1 MLGLSLKRK
10 TGCCVPPLGKCLQW
24 KAFSITPCIN
34 WLCFTD
40 TKTGDEYKYIH
51 RGPWPSVCLSLSF
64 KGTVHPKI
72 KNSYFS
78 YFSLPVGLFYSSRL
92 FWCKL
97 SSLEDICHGAVG
109 LSSNIMEVDGT
120 HGFWFSK
127 CQKPK
132 QKKGQNQLSSNV
144 FFPQNMTWLLETIH
158 SPGCKQFGERK
169 KNKQIFYWCIYSWTG
184 RPCDCAGWNHES
196 RFNVVHLSL
205 HRTALHIRIKA
216 SFTIMLQKH
225 TDISKNQ
232 VRYFRFGGEFSL
244 LNKGD
249 LKRPVM

>member
-144 FFPQNMTWLLETIH
+144 FFFHKTW
-158 SPGCKQFGERK
+158 PG
-169 KNKQIFYWCIYSWTG
+169 YS
-184 RPCDCAGWNHES
+184 RQS
-196 RFNVVHLSL
+196 
-205 HRTALHIRIKA
+205 TALVVNSLVKEKKTNRFSTDA
-216 SFTIMLQKH
+216 SILGRVVLVTAQDETMNQGSMWFICHYTELH
-225 TDISKNQ
+225 CISELKPLSRLCYRNTPISPKTKY
-232 VRYFRFGGEFSL
+232 VIL
-244 LNKGD
+244 D
-249 LKRPVM
+249 LGVNFPF